1 MAVVIKDALRLIR
14 VFHNLKQGVLAQKLG
29 ISQSHLSEI
38 EGGQKTP
45 TFELLEKYA
54 KVFDMPVSSIV
65 YFAEKS
71 GAKPSVADAIAE
83 KAIQMLNW
91 VDLITDDKRRKV

>member
-14 VFHNLKQGVLAQKLG
+14 VFHNLKQGALAQKLG
-29 ISQSHLSEI
+29 VSQSHLSEI
-38 EGGQKTP
+38 EGGQKQP
-45 TFELLEKYA
+45 TFDLLEKYA

-65 YFAEKS
+65 YFAERN
-71 GAKPSVADAIAE
+71 GAKRTVADAIAG

-91 VDLITDDKRRKV
+91 VDVITDDKRKKA